1 MIAYRFDDQNIYIGQ
16 EEAFI
21 DPLES
26 KKAGK
31 DIYVLPENC
40 TFAKPF
46 PDKDGY
52 VQKWN
57 GTLWEFVENHIGKT
71 GYVDGKP
78 FEVKE
83 YGPLP
88 QGWGDTPPPPTK
100 EELAEQV
107 RKERDSK
114 LSATDYLVMADYPI
128 AYAKLEEVKKYR
140 QDLRDITAQAGF
152 PESVVWPEMP
162 SLE

>member
-1 MIAYRFDDQNIYIGQ
+1 MIAYRYNEQGIYVGQ

-31 DIYVLPENC
+31 DIFVLPADC
-40 TFAKPF
+40 TFTAPLAN
-46 PDKDGY
+46 KDGY

-57 GTLWEFVENHIGKT
+57 GVAWEYVENHIGKT
-71 GYVDGKP
+71 GYVDGV
-78 FEVKE
+78 FTEIKE

-88 QGWGDTPPPPTK
+88 AGWSDTPPPPTK

-107 RKERDSK
+107 RAERNAK
-114 LSATDYLVMADYPI
+114 IAETDYLLTPDYPI
-128 AYAKLEEVKKYR
+128 SSLKLEEVKAYR
-140 QDLRDITAQAGF
+140 KALRDITAQADF
-152 PESVVWPEMP
+152 PYNVTWPVKPE
-162 SLE
+162 L